1 MKGQFCLQICDFQIL
16 EPLCDV
22 NCITYTNWSVKLAEK
37 LGGGPTNLFPE
48 KSLFKIK

>member
-22 NCITYTNWSVKLAEK
+22 NWSVKLAEK